1 MKDLN
6 YFRNKIRNMN
16 FIPMTDDELKIV
28 IERNKSAVNNARLEG
43 IYETQNE
50 KEFFQMLIDER
61 VPADIRKSIVKEWAI
76 SSIYER

>member
-1 MKDLN
+1 MKNLN

-28 IERNKSAVNNARLEG
+28 IERNKNAVNNARLEG

-76 SSIYER
+76 SSI